1 MTKTRPTGRIGRRK
15 TFRGGDEPTDPTLK
29 VLYRKMLGA
38 PSSAENALKEY
49 DAAKISLAQ
58 LKESEEY
65 RNKPENKKLY
75 TNQQRGVLTRDI
87 TKAEGEVKRLEGVYN
102 EKKAYIEKATEE
114 YGRAISGKSN
124 KKAPPPRKAAS
135 DDGCWISSEPDG
147 DGVKAWTHRDGS
159 GFEWGKG
166 ENGSETPDG
175 KPECTSGGA
184 RRHRGGAETPG
195 GVKPAGGRRTRRR
208 QPRRKTSR
216 RKQ

>member
-1 MTKTRPTGRIGRRK
+1 MDSRLEVLHRAMVGAPTG
-15 TFRGGDEPTDPTLK
+15 
-29 VLYRKMLGA
+29 A
-38 PSSAENALKEY
+38 ANALEEY
-49 DAAKISLAQ
+49 DAAKIKLAQ
-58 LKESEEY
+58 KKESEEY
-65 RNKPENKKLY
+65 TNKPENKKLY
-75 TNQQRGVLTRDI
+75 TNQARDVLRRDI
-87 TKAEGEVKRLEGVYN
+87 AKLEVEVKRLEGVYN
-102 EKKAYIEKATEE
+102 EKKAFIEKSREE
-114 YGRAISGKSN
+114 YGRVLSGKSN
-124 KKAPPPRKAAS
+124 RKAPPPRKEAS

-184 RRHRGGAETPG
+184 RRHHGGAETPG
-195 GVKPAGGRRTRRR
+195 GVKPAGGRRTRRG